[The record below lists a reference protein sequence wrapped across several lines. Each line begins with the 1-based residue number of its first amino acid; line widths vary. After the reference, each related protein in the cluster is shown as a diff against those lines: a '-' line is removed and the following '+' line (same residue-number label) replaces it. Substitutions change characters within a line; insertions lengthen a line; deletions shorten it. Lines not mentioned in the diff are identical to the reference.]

1 MRSDKKF
8 FGKSSSLPVD
18 EFFLNVL
25 YDKKYGYYNKKEPF
39 SLNGDYIT
47 APKIS
52 FLFSDIIAIWLI
64 STWENFGK
72 PKHFNIVELG
82 PGDGSLTKNILK
94 VFKNFPNFN
103 NSKKIFL
110 YEISNFLTK
119 VQKKKNKR

>member
-1 MRSDKKF
+1 M
-8 FGKSSSLPVD
+8 
-18 EFFLNVL
+18 
-25 YDKKYGYYNKKEPF
+25 
-39 SLNGDYIT
+39 
-47 APKIS
+47 
-52 FLFSDIIAIWLI
+52 I

-110 YEISNFLTK
+110 YEISNFLKK
-119 VQKKKNKR
+119 VQKKKLKNNKVKWIKDFNEIKKGPVIFLEMKMQFL